1 MNDIYVLNED
11 DFKQE
16 GVIDVY
22 ESFIWTDRYSS
33 CGDFEIYT
41 CISEEFVN
49 LLKPD
54 RVLWIEESEHQ
65 MMIGKIETISDL
77 ENGNYLLVSGES
89 LESIL
94 KRRILWGE
102 VVLNG
107 NLQDCVKKILNEN
120 IISPTIANRKIPNF
134 VFEESDDPEI
144 TELTYEGEYNGEDL
158 YEVIVEI
165 CESKEIGFKVTLNEK
180 NEFVFK
186 LYNGIDRSYTQTKNP
201 YVVFSPNFDNIV
213 DSNYLNDIT
222 NYRNVTLV
230 SGEYQEEREDSEG
243 KKKTERIPK
252 TVIVGDESS
261 SGLKRREIFTD
272 ARSVSPTDDDGNIIP
287 LGTFNDLLKTEGD
300 KTLKENKI
308 VKLFDGEVDATR
320 MYQYGIDFFMG
331 DVCQLEQEY
340 IAESRVRV
348 IEFIYSNDKTGI
360 KKYPTFEVLD
370 EEEEVS

>member
-1 MNDIYVLNED
+1 MDDIYVLNEE

-41 CISEEFVN
+41 CISEDYIN

-54 RVLWIEESEHQ
+54 KVLWIEDSEHQ
-65 MMIGKIETISDL
+65 MIVNKIETISDL

-94 KRRILWGE
+94 KRRIVWNKTILK
-102 VVLNG
+102 G

-120 IISPTIANRKIPNF
+120 VISPSIAERKISNF
-134 VFEESDDPEI
+134 VFESSTDPEI
-144 TELTYEGEYNGEDL
+144 TKLTYEGEYNGDEV

-165 CESKEIGFKVTLNEK
+165 CESKEIGFKITLNEK

-186 LYNGIDRSYTQTKNP
+186 LYNGIDRSYSQTKNP

-222 NYRNVTLV
+222 EYKNVTIV
-230 SGEYQEEREDSEG
+230 SGEYQREGSSD
-243 KKKTERIPK
+243 RIPQ
-252 TVIVGDESS
+252 TVIVGNGS

-272 ARSVSPTDDDGNIIP
+272 ARGVSPTDDNGNTIS
-287 LGTFNDLLKTEGD
+287 LTTFNNLLKEEGN
-300 KTLKENKI
+300 KTLKENKM
-308 VKLFDGEVDATR
+308 VNLFDGEVDATR